1 MSVAAATTTT
11 NIGGDADY
19 RAKLKQKKLD
29 AYFRD
34 FSESFEKTVIFGQ
47 DGKGDGHQQLHEPWG
62 LFLGANGYLYVS
74 EHKNNRVIRLH
85 PRIPNSRTVVAGGN
99 GKGYNKYQ
107 LNHPAGIF
115 VDIDGS
121 LFVADFGNN
130 RIMKWPQ
137 GAEEGQVVAQ
147 VQAPRGIFIGPD
159 FAMHV
164 TTVAYNNAV
173 LTISPFRKGF
183 VVERGGTLQKKQ
195 GLISR
200 ILGRKKKEN
209 KEKDDKDK
217 DKDKGKKEEDDE
229 DSGNEDGPDEPTIEW
244 TDRLL
249 RPEQILLDGDD
260 IIVADSGNNCIS
272 KLNPVKEQLQP
283 CILVQGSKKFV
294 PTSFAMDSAYGIY
307 CADEAKRKIVRH
319 GTRDNTMQII
329 FTGDHGDFFPR
340 GIVLDKGDIYA
351 CNWGRNHEI
360 VKISEKGKA
369 SDGHSLPFD
378 PNAPDHSWFSPSV
391 GQATGSTHE
400 ALTNPEST
408 NSTN

>member
-1 MSVAAATTTT
+1 MTNTSVGSATPTT
-11 NIGGDADY
+11 NIGGAAAY
-19 RAKLKQKKLD
+19 RARQTQKYLD
-29 AYFRD
+29 AHFRD
-34 FSESFEKTVIFGQ
+34 FSECFEKTVIFGQ
-47 DGKGDGHQQLHEPWG
+47 DGKGEGDQQLHEPWG
-62 LFLGANGYLYVS
+62 LFLDANGYLYVS

-85 PRIPNSRTVVAGGN
+85 PDIPNSRTVVAGGN

-159 FAMHV
+159 FALHV
-164 TTVAYNNAV
+164 TTAAYNNAV
-173 LTISPFRKGF
+173 LTLSPFRKGF
-183 VVERGGTLQKKQ
+183 EVERGGTLKKKQ
-195 GLISR
+195 SLISR
-200 ILGRKKKEN
+200 ILGIKKEN
-209 KEKDDKDK
+209 
-217 DKDKGKKEEDDE
+217 DDE
-229 DSGNEDGPDEPTIEW
+229 ESENDDDLDKW
-244 TDRLL
+244 TDRLC

-272 KLNPVKEQLQP
+272 KLNAVKEQLQP
-283 CILVQGSKKFV
+283 CVLVQGSKKFV
-294 PTSFAMDSAYGIY
+294 PTSFAMDSSYGIY

-340 GIVLDKGDIYA
+340 GIVLDNGNIYA

-360 VKISEKGKA
+360 IKISQKRKA
-369 SDGHSLPFD
+369 SDTASQP
-378 PNAPDHSWFSPSV
+378 SSPTIFQKLAYVDIS
-391 GQATGSTHE
+391 AIARRFHLNRS
-400 ALTNPEST
+400 NIK
-408 NSTN
+408 N